1 MWMPKPDQSVIDR
14 RREIIGALSAVVPG
28 EGLIVDEDE
37 LRAYDCDALTAYKQL
52 PLIVVLPET
61 TDQVRRILK
70 YCHREG
76 VKIVPRGAG
85 TSLSGGSFPMADAI
99 TLDSESS
106 IRSSTSISTI
116 AAWSSN
122 PA

>member
-1 MWMPKPDQSVIDR
+1 MRTLRNS
-14 RREIIGALSAVVPG
+14 AL
-28 EGLIVDEDE
+28 
-37 LRAYDCDALTAYKQL
+37 YDCDALTAYKQL

-85 TSLSGGSFPMADAI
+85 TSLSGGFFPMADAI
-99 TLDSESS
+99 TLGLEKFNKILDIDFDNRCVVVQPGVTNLAITTAVRDEGFITRP
-106 IRSSTSISTI
+106 IR
-116 AAWSSN
+116 
-122 PA
+122 PAR

>member
-14 RREIIGALSAVVPG
+14 RREIIGAGAIVPG
-28 EGLIVDEDE
+28 EGLIIDEDE

-52 PLIVVLPET
+52 PLIVVCRKRPIGSAMCLVLPP
-61 TDQVRRILK
+61 
-70 YCHREG
+70 EG

-85 TSLSGGSFPMADAI
+85 TCLGRLFSNGRHQSPW
-99 TLDSESS
+99 DSESS
-106 IRSSTSISTI
+106 IRSSTSISTMLRGRQ
-116 AAWSSN
+116 